1 MTHIKQQ
8 NIFITLRAV
17 DIITVLIISMALEM
31 MKIFLLFMCVTL
43 LWALHIVIKQ
53 QFFTFIFA
61 IFLVNLA
68 CSFRQT
74 LPAISAA

>member
-1 MTHIKQQ
+1 MCKAHSKVTHIKQQ
-8 NIFITLRAV
+8 NIFITLRVV

-53 QFFTFIFA
+53 QFLHLYLQFF
-61 IFLVNLA
+61 
-68 CSFRQT
+68 
-74 LPAISAA
+74 